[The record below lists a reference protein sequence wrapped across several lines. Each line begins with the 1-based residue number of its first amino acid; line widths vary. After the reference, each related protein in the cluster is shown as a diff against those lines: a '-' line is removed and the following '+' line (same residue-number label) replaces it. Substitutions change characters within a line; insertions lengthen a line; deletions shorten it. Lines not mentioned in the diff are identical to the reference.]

1 MTRALIIAAPS
12 SGAGKTTVTLGLLR
26 ALKRRGIAVASAK
39 VGPDYID
46 PAFHAAAS
54 GRACRNLD
62 PWAMRPET
70 LLCQLDRA
78 ADGADLLIVEGVMG
92 LFDGAAEGGGSTA
105 DLAALLGLPVLL
117 VQDVRGQTVSAAA
130 VARGFATYRD
140 DVRVAGVLLNRIGSP
155 RHADLI
161 RPPFESLGLPV
172 LGALPRTDGLTVP
185 SRHLGLIQAGEQADL
200 GGFLERA
207 ADAIEAAVDL
217 DRLMALARPIARRG
231 EGSVAIPPLG
241 SHIAVARDIAFA
253 FAYPHA
259 LDGWRAAG
267 AELSF
272 FSPLADQAPSGSA
285 DAVYLPGGYPE
296 LHAGRLAAAS
306 SFRWGMQAAAARGA
320 VIYGECGGY
329 MTLGA
334 GLVDGEG
341 VRHEMLGLLPVET
354 SYATPHRHLGYR
366 RITLS
371 AETPLGLVGAGYR
384 GHEFHFASEIA
395 RQQVPFFCESAG
407 HGPAG
412 AIAGTVF
419 GSFLHLIDQVEA
431 G

>member
-26 ALKRRGIAVASAK
+26 AFRRRGVAVASTK

-54 GRACRNLD
+54 GRTCRNLD
-62 PWAMRPET
+62 PWAMRPAT

-78 ADGADLLIVEGVMG
+78 AEGADLLIIEGVMG
-92 LFDGAAEGGGSTA
+92 LFDGAADGGGSTA

-130 VARGFATYRD
+130 VAKGFATYRA
-140 DVRVAGVLLNRIGSP
+140 DVRVAGVLLNRVGSP

-161 RPPFESLGLPV
+161 RPAFESLGLPV
-172 LGALPRTDGLTVP
+172 LGALPRTDGIAVP
-185 SRHLGLIQAGEQADL
+185 SRHLGLVQADEQSDL
-200 GGFLERA
+200 EGFLERA

-217 DRLMALARPIARRG
+217 DRLMALAQPIARRG
-231 EGSVAIPPLG
+231 DSAVAIPPLG
-241 SHIAVARDIAFA
+241 HHIAVARDIAFG

-272 FSPLADQAPSGSA
+272 FSPLADEAPSGSA

-296 LHAGRLAAAS
+296 LHAGRLVGAAS
-306 SFRWGMQAAAARGA
+306 FRRGMRAIAARGA
-320 VIYGECGGY
+320 CIYGECGGY

-334 GLVDGEG
+334 GLVDSDG
-341 VRHEMLGLLPVET
+341 VRHEMLGLLPIET
-354 SYATPHRHLGYR
+354 SYAAPHRHLGYR

-371 AETPLGLVGAGYR
+371 AETPLGPIGALYR
-384 GHEFHFASEIA
+384 GHEFHFAREIA
-395 RQQVPFFCESAG
+395 GQNDPHFCESDG
-407 HGPAG
+407 QGPAG
-412 AIAGTVF
+412 AIMGRVF
-419 GSFLHLIDQVEA
+419 GSFLHLIDRA
-431 G
+431 